1 MLIQIVGILLIA
13 LFFNKINSINKEY
26 MQLKD
31 NLTVQVSDFGI
42 MIKDLK
48 LDKYTQDMRILKMKL
63 WLYIEDLM
71 KSKKKN
77 DNHLHIVDICFSLYN
92 EPDIH
97 LVIYMQDVQQ
107 QINTIEENIQ
117 KGNYDEFDQD
127 EKKEELKELKKK
139 QINLSK
145 RYH

>member
-1 MLIQIVGILLIA
+1 
-13 LFFNKINSINKEY
+13 

-127 EKKEELKELKKK
+127 EKKEELNELKKK
-139 QINLSK
+139 QIKLSK

>member
-97 LVIYMQDVQQ
+97 LVLYMQDVQQ
-107 QINTIEENIQ
+107 QINSIEDNIQ